1 MPNMNREI
9 KFRVYAPLGR
19 KFLHSYKNRGLAFS
33 ASRGDS
39 AMEQCGC
46 YDLLQCIDFGF
57 IIQQFTGLLDKNGKE
72 IYEGDIVEFYLN
84 GKVYQDM
91 VVFENFGWYL
101 VNDNGAFP
109 LTNGLEY
116 KIIGNTF
123 EQVKL

>member
-1 MPNMNREI
+1 MREI
-9 KFRVYAPLGR
+9 KFRFWDNLKKTFVTGRRFHLTETNSFLQHDLG
-19 KFLHSYKNRGLAFS
+19 FTLS
-33 ASRGDS
+33 
-39 AMEQCGC
+39 
-46 YDLLQCIDFGF
+46 
-57 IIQQFTGLLDKNGKE
+57 QFTGLKDKNGKE

-116 KIIGNTF
+116 RVIGNLF
-123 EQVKL
+123 EKAYAA

>member
-1 MPNMNREI
+1 MREI
-9 KFRVYAPLGR
+9 KFRFWDEKYNQWDTSPLTIYHGESVVKQGR
-19 KFLHSYKNRGLAFS
+19 V
-33 ASRGDS
+33 
-39 AMEQCGC
+39 
-46 YDLLQCIDFGF
+46 
-57 IIQQFTGLLDKNGKE
+57 IQQFTGLKDRNNKG

-116 KIIGNTF
+116 RVIGNLF